1 MTTLEQRAA
10 TIPPHRRKAQAKQTL
25 WGILAGTVGC
35 GLVYAIGASQVW
47 YLVAV
52 LFGLRLASRELLMD
66 CLKIARDLLTF
77 QRGKPNDG

>member
-1 MTTLEQRAA
+1 MTTLEQRKA
-10 TIPPHRRKAQAKQTL
+10 TIPPHRRKAQTRQTL
-25 WGILAGTVGC
+25 AGVLVGGAGC
-35 GLVYAIGASQVW
+35 LLVYAIGAPLVW

-77 QRGKPNDG
+77 QRGSNDR